1 MWFFVMQSRNARG
14 ISGQLWLSAG
24 LLLLALT
31 AAPQAYAG
39 GAVPK
44 EAGVWIDDSGKGA
57 VKIEPCGTKL
67 CGRIVWLRD
76 PLNPKGEPL
85 FDKNNPE
92 PGQRARPICGLPT
105 LGNLQQMP
113 EGGFD
118 GGWVYDP
125 KDGNSYSVALDL
137 KGPNALQVTGYKG
150 LRFLGK
156 SFIWTRAKTE
166 LPSCSVQPAAVK
178 AAPAGAAA
186 ATAVPIAKPAAAAT
200 AAPLAKPAAAAVKAP
215 VAAPAAATKAV
226 SKTGDKA
233 VEKAAPK
240 KATEALPW
248 DTPKAAAP
256 ASAQKTA
263 PAGAA
268 NLGAG
273 AGAGQKLPSQKPA
286 AAKAAAAKAAAGQ
299 PPATTPT
306 VAKPA
311 AAKAAIAKPT
321 PKPAIADPEFQ

>member
-1 MWFFVMQSRNARG
+1 MFRRFRGLGPKLVNCHMWFFVMQSRNALG
-14 ISGQLWLSAG
+14 NSSQLWLSAG
-24 LLLLALT
+24 LSVLALM
-31 AAPQAYAG
+31 AAPQAYAA

-57 VKIEPCGTKL
+57 VKIELCGAKL

-137 KGPNALQVTGYKG
+137 KGPNELQVTGYKG
-150 LRFLGK
+150 MRFLGK

-166 LPSCSVQPAAVK
+166 LPSCNVQPAAAK

-186 ATAVPIAKPAAAAT
+186 ATA
-200 AAPLAKPAAAAVKAP
+200 APVAKPAAAAVKAP
-215 VAAPAAATKAV
+215 AAAPAAATKAV

-273 AGAGQKLPSQKPA
+273 AGAGQKLPSQMPA
-286 AAKAAAAKAAAGQ
+286 AAKAAVGQ
-299 PPATTPT
+299 PA

-311 AAKAAIAKPT
+311 AAKPT
-321 PKPAIADPEFQ
+321 PRPAVADPEFQ